1 MSEGLA
7 MFAGALAMGLESI
20 VTKDWKSLHVEGPL
34 LDILLGTGSGSVNR
48 ISDAIQISFACA
60 RQASCV

>member
-20 VTKDWKSLHVEGPL
+20 VTKDWKSLHVEGS
-34 LDILLGTGSGSVNR
+34 LLGILWALGRG
-48 ISDAIQISFACA
+48 A
-60 RQASCV
+60 